1 MPRAHLPSASSRALL
16 AASTGLAFGAVVDIS
31 PMGALFPP
39 ARGPQLVAEI
49 AARKQPPPP
58 PPPPPALAPALIALG
73 ASYLLGF
80 LTGALLSSRRAK
92 KKAALAA
99 SLRRNSGRDALQRA
113 RAVLDVSLVRAQ
125 ASPSAGAEPPELLQ
139 ARAAAAEAGL
149 AAQTA
154 QLREL
159 QGALAIAGA
168 EFEEALSE
176 KDEALEEA
184 ELLRLILEEKE
195 AQLKAL
201 EELASGA
208 MKAAESGR

>member
-1 MPRAHLPSASSRALL
+1 MPRAHLPSTSSRALL

-49 AARKQPPPP
+49 AARKQPPPPPP

-113 RAVLDVSLVRAQ
+113 RAVLDVSLVRTQ

-139 ARAAAAEAGL
+139 ARAAAA
-149 AAQTA
+149 
-154 QLREL
+154 
-159 QGALAIAGA
+159 
-168 EFEEALSE
+168 
-176 KDEALEEA
+176 EA

-208 MKAAESGR
+208 MKAAEGGR